1 MNVFL
6 RRVFAPILN
15 FFEKGNEPYH
25 YKPLNRKILIV
36 MSALFLGLALSV
48 LYFIPAD
55 ADKGYYFPV
64 VVFSIIAIVGLVVGL
79 LGTDRAV
86 AKIWGNR

>member
-1 MNVFL
+1 MKVFL
-6 RRVFAPILN
+6 RNIFSPILN

-25 YKPLNRKILIV
+25 LKPLNRKILV
-36 MSALFLGLALSV
+36 FMSILFLGLAFAV
-48 LYFIPAD
+48 LYLMPAD
-55 ADKGYYFPV
+55 ADKGYYLPV
-64 VVFSIIAIVGLVVGL
+64 IVFSVIALVGLVIGL